1 MSDKAQDVHARKNT
15 HDAGGDLG
23 VNSQIGR
30 KLKQYYDDL
39 VSDDVPDRFMDL
51 LTRLDKGD
59 AKPAEPK
66 D

>member
-1 MSDKAQDVHARKNT
+1 MQDADTGRHT
-15 HDAGGDLG
+15 QDAGGDLG